1 MHIISNIALRAAGI
15 AVLMTSAAPLLAA
28 PVAAS
33 VKAQSVSTNGDIQE
47 YRRHRHYD
55 HDRIDGGDIA
65 AGIGI
70 LAGIAIIA
78 GIANKAKNS
87 ERHTRGERY
96 PERFP
101 DPTTQDTR
109 ENTADR
115 NDRSGDDVGSAVS
128 LCSSAAERS
137 AGGNARVEEI
147 RSVTREG
154 SGWQVVGDLSG
165 GARSFTCATSGG
177 RLENI
182 RLSDGQA
189 I

>member
-47 YRRHRHYD
+47 YRRHRRYD
-55 HDRIDGGDIA
+55 HDRIDGGDIV

-78 GIANKAKNS
+78 DIASKAKNS
-87 ERHTRGERY
+87 ERRTRGERY

-101 DPTTQDTR
+101 EPYPQDKR
-109 ENTADR
+109 DNSVDR
-115 NDRSGDDVGSAVS
+115 YDRSGDDVGSAVS

-165 GARSFTCATSGG
+165 EARSFTCATSGG
-177 RLENI
+177 QIENI
-182 RLSDGQA
+182 RLSDEQA